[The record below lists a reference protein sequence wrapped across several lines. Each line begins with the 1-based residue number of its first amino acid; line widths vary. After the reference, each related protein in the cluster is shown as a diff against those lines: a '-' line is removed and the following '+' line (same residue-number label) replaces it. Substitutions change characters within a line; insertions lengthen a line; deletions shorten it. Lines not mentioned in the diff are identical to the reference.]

1 MNIQHRRE
9 RYFEEDIWVMDS
21 ECCERCGCILDEFES
36 VLCTDCLRD
45 AFHDEEAA
53 MYAGWCWDDEEGVPP
68 TTK

>member
-21 ECCERCGCILDEFES
+21 ECCERCGCILD
-36 VLCTDCLRD
+36 